1 MRAIP
6 WQERQDAL
14 ACTIVR
20 DRTTLPTMPTIGA
33 TETLPFGPD
42 RSNLRGAQYM
52 CAQWHADETA
62 WPRGWP
68 ADANRLRSASTRC
81 STQCSASSSFGACRH
96 LSSTHTRIL

>member
-42 RSNLRGAQYM
+42 RSNLRGAQ
-52 CAQWHADETA
+52 
-62 WPRGWP
+62 
-68 ADANRLRSASTRC
+68 
-81 STQCSASSSFGACRH
+81 
-96 LSSTHTRIL
+96 